1 MLVNRVEFL
10 GHWRQHRT
18 GPRRATCRGCCAA
31 FVVLL
36 AASRA
41 VAAAPAVS
49 YVLDLREPATHSVAV
64 TMTVP
69 QPAAGLEIQF
79 PAWNALYQIRDF
91 VRNVGAIT
99 AQCDGRNEKL
109 IRVDLETWRRSSEP
123 CTALESHY
131 SVYVN
136 EESVFSS
143 ILNPEHGFLNLA
155 MLLFYLPQERDRP
168 AHVQLLLPEGWVVA
182 TPLQEGQEGQQGQ
195 EGKPANEYSAPNY
208 DALVDCPV
216 EAAPAPPSASEGSFH
231 QFSYSQNGAT
241 YRVAVFGD
249 PADYSSDGLLASLQ
263 KITATET
270 ALMHDVP
277 FSRYTFIFHLLRS
290 GGSGGMEHRDGT
302 AIGVSASGLRHDMGR
317 LESVAAHEFFHAWN
331 VKRIRPQG
339 LEPVDY
345 VHGNDTRDLW
355 FSEGVT
361 STYGTLTLVRA
372 GLISRQEFY
381 RQVGDQI
388 RELQQRPARL
398 TQSAEQAGGEAW
410 LEKYSDYLRPER
422 SISYYNKGELLGF
435 LLDLAI
441 RHATENRRSLDD
453 VMRRLNE
460 DFARRGR
467 FFTDADLR
475 RVIAEM
481 APGFAGLD
489 AFFRD
494 YVSGTAELDYQT
506 YFGFAGLRVEA
517 GTTEQTT
524 PGFRPARRAD
534 GTVEVQSV
542 EPGSRAEKAGLKPG
556 DVIVQLNGHNLSTSP
571 RQELAQMPP
580 GQRVELKVRRDSRA
594 LKIRFKLGSRTE
606 PEYRIEELPSATPE
620 QLAVREGWLS
630 GK

>member
-1 MLVNRVEFL
+1 MDAEHYEFS
-10 GHWRQHRT
+10 GV
-18 GPRRATCRGCCAA
+18 RRATGRSAWIAA
-31 FVVLL
+31 GVVVISAIL
-36 AASRA
+36 ADPSA
-41 VAAAPAVS
+41 VSAAPPVR

-91 VRNVGAIT
+91 VRNVGAVT
-99 AQCDGRNEKL
+99 AQCDGRTEKL
-109 IRVDLETWRRSSEP
+109 TRVDLETWRRSSEP
-123 CTALESHY
+123 CNTLEAHY

-143 ILNPEHGFLNLA
+143 ILSPEHGFLNLA
-155 MLLFYLPQERDRP
+155 MLLFYLPQERDR
-168 AHVQLLLPEGWVVA
+168 AAQVRFLLPEGWVVV
-182 TPLQEGQEGQQGQ
+182 TPLQEG
-195 EGKPANEYSAPNY
+195 KTSNKYSEPNY

-216 EAAPAPPSASEGSFH
+216 EAAPAPPSANEGSFH
-231 QFSYSQNGAT
+231 QFSYEQNGAT

-249 PADYSSDGLLASLQ
+249 PADYSSDHLLASLQ

-302 AIGVSASGLRHDMGR
+302 AIGVSSVGLRHDMGR

-355 FSEGVT
+355 FSEGLT
-361 STYGTLTLVRA
+361 STYGDLALVRA

-381 RQVGDQI
+381 RRVGDQI
-388 RELQQRPARL
+388 RQLQQRPARFA
-398 TQSAEQAGGEAW
+398 QSVEQAGGEAW
-410 LEKYSDYLRPER
+410 LEKYSDYFRPER

-453 VMRRLNE
+453 VMRRMNE
-460 DFARRGR
+460 DFAKRGH

-475 RVIAEM
+475 RVIAEL
-481 APGFAGLD
+481 APGFTGLD

-494 YVSGTAELDYQT
+494 YVLGTTELDYQT
-506 YFGFAGLRVEA
+506 YLGFAGLRVEA
-517 GTTEQTT
+517 GTTEKTT
-524 PGFRPARRAD
+524 PGFRPGRRAD
-534 GTVEVQSV
+534 GTIEVQSV
-542 EPGSRAEKAGLKPG
+542 EPGGRAEKAGLKPG
-556 DVIVQLNGHNLSTSP
+556 DVIVQLNGRPLSESP
-571 RQELAQMPP
+571 RQELAQMQP
-580 GQRVELKVRRDSRA
+580 GQKVEFKVRRDSRT
-594 LKIRFKLGSRTE
+594 LKIKFKLGSRTE

-620 QLAVREGWLS
+620 QLAVRAGWLE
-630 GK
+630 GKQ